1 MRILVAGDSL
11 GLPRPHRI
19 NNYNPSEKELA
30 VAYNETYSSIVNHE
44 LFQEFQ
50 GSPFIELINRSRRF
64 QTIKGVCQEIWDFLF
79 FYEVDV
85 LVLQVGIVDC
95 WFREELDGKQMVNK
109 EEYKLYLEKI
119 LELLSLRPNC
129 RLIMVGIC
137 PTSLKME
144 GRYPGINQMIN
155 DYNAILKEKADQ
167 KTSFYID
174 MEAHVKSDHPY
185 QYLLP
190 DDHHLNKEGNKLV
203 AQKIKAIIRGLIYS
217 DMGVELYNK
226 EDQLEA
232 IKHFS
237 HSFSIYPEYIDNLYN
252 LLVLSYQMQE
262 KKLFEQVAQYV
273 QENNLEQRK
282 SQELQDIIKT
292 LRTE

>member
-1 MRILVAGDSL
+1 MRVLVAGDSL

-19 NNYNPSEKELA
+19 HNYDPSEEELA

-44 LFQEFQ
+44 LFQEFR
-50 GSPFIELINRSRRF
+50 GKPFIELINRSRRF

-79 FYEVDV
+79 FYEADV

-119 LELLSLRPNC
+119 LELLNLRPNC

-144 GRYPGINQMIN
+144 NRYPGINQMIN

-167 KTSFYID
+167 KTTFYID
-174 MEAHVKSDHPY
+174 MEAYVKPDNPH

-217 DMGVELYNK
+217 DIGVELYNK
-226 EDQLEA
+226 EDQLKA

-237 HSFSIYPEYIDNLYN
+237 HSFHIYPEYIDNLYN
-252 LLVLSYQMQE
+252 LLVLSYQMKE
-262 KKLFEQVAQYV
+262 NKLFEQVAQYV
-273 QENNLEQRK
+273 QENNLEQLKLR
-282 SQELQDIIKT
+282 ELQEIIKT
-292 LRTE
+292 LRAE